1 MLARLGEQ
9 SDVVQKALSN
19 RTPSAARLSI
29 RGVFTWA
36 EP

>member
-9 SDVVQKALSN
+9 SEVVQKALAN
-19 RTPSAARLSI
+19 RTPSVASASI